1 MLTLARLRHPL
12 PALTLAVMLA
22 GGLSACAVM
31 EEMQSESAAPAVPAN
46 DNLNAVLWTQH
57 SVEFKGNAEGAFALA
72 RIRLDQALKDR
83 KWTAAPAEQT
93 EKYGRLPP
101 AVVLDVDETLLDN
114 SAYQAWNVVAGT
126 NFDPKTWTAFVNSK
140 SSQPI
145 PGAVEFTQYAAKKG
159 VTVFYVTNRTKEE
172 EPATR
177 ENLEMYQFPLSD
189 KIDTI
194 LTAQEQP
201 DWKSAK
207 GTRRAFIARD
217 YRILL
222 DIGDN
227 FGDFVDA
234 YKGSEDERQKI
245 WEDNKARWGREWIVI
260 ANPTYGSFESTPY
273 KNDFKLTDDEK
284 RQAKRSSLWA
294 WQGPPPQ

>member
-1 MLTLARLRHPL
+1 MIVAPTRHPRA
-12 PALTLAVMLA
+12 PFAALVLAVALA
-22 GGLSACAVM
+22 GGLSACSIM
-31 EEMQSESAAPAVPAN
+31 EPSKSAGAAATVPAN

-57 SVEFKGNAEGAFALA
+57 SVEFKGNAETAFALA
-72 RIRLDQALKDR
+72 RIRLDQALRNR

-93 EKYGRLPP
+93 GKFGRLPP

-114 SAYQAWNVVAGT
+114 SAYQAWNVTAGT
-126 NFDPKTWTAFVNSK
+126 DFDPKTWTAFVNSK
-140 SSQPI
+140 SSLPI
-145 PGAVEFTQYAAKKG
+145 PGALEFAQYAAAKG
-159 VTVFYVTNRTKEE
+159 VTVFYVTNRSKEE

-177 ENLEMYQFPLSD
+177 ENLEMYKFPLSN
-189 KIDTI
+189 KSDTV

-207 GTRRAFIARD
+207 GTRRAFIAKD

-227 FGDFVDA
+227 FGDFVDD
-234 YKGSEDERQKI
+234 YKGTEDERQKI
-245 WEDNKARWGREWIVI
+245 WEDNRERWGREWIVI

-284 RQAKRSSLWA
+284 RQAKRSALWS
-294 WQGPPPQ
+294 WQGP

>member
-1 MLTLARLRHPL
+1 MIVARTRQPRPPLTALILAVTLAS
-12 PALTLAVMLA
+12 
-22 GGLSACAVM
+22 GLSACAM
-31 EEMQSESAAPAVPAN
+31 MAQNKSGSTAAEVPAN

-57 SVEFKGNAEGAFALA
+57 SVEFKGNAETAFALA
-72 RIRLDQALKDR
+72 RIRLEQALRDR
-83 KWTAAPAEQT
+83 NWTAAPAEQT
-93 EKYGRLPP
+93 GKFGKLPP

-114 SAYQAWNVVAGT
+114 SAYQAWNVVANTG
-126 NFDPKTWTAFVNSK
+126 FDPQSWTAFVNSK
-140 SSQPI
+140 SSLPI
-145 PGAVEFTQYAAKKG
+145 PGAVEFTQYAAAKG
-159 VTVFYVTNRTKEE
+159 VAVFYVTNRTKEE

-177 ENLEMYQFPLSD
+177 ENLEMYKFPLNA
-189 KIDTI
+189 KIDTV
-194 LTAQEQP
+194 LTTQERP

-207 GTRRAFIARD
+207 GTRRAFIAKD

-227 FGDFVDA
+227 FGDFVDD
-234 YKGSEDERQKI
+234 YKGSEDEREKI

-284 RQAKRSSLWA
+284 RQAKRSALWA
-294 WQGPPPQ
+294 WQGP

>member
-1 MLTLARLRHPL
+1 MKTVVRFRRPMT
-12 PALTLAVMLA
+12 TLAVAILLA
-22 GGLSACAVM
+22 GGLSACGLM
-31 EEMQSESAAPAVPAN
+31 EENKHSGSTAEVPAN
-46 DNLNAVLWTQH
+46 DNLNAVLWTQE
-57 SVEFKGNAEGAFALA
+57 SVEFKGNAEAAYALA

-93 EKYGRLPP
+93 GSYGKLRP
-101 AVVLDVDETLLDN
+101 AVVLDIDETVLDN
-114 SAYQAWNVVAGT
+114 SRYQAWNVVAST

-140 SSQPI
+140 SSLPI
-145 PGAVEFTQYAAKKG
+145 PGALEFTKYAASKG
-159 VTVFYVTNRTKEE
+159 VAVFYVTNRSKEE

-177 ENLEMYQFPLSD
+177 ENLEMYGFPLSD
-189 KIDTI
+189 KIDTV
-194 LTAQEQP
+194 LTSGEQP

-207 GTRRAFIARD
+207 GTRRAVIAKD

-273 KNDFKLTDDEK
+273 NNDFKLTDAEK
-284 RQAKRSSLWA
+284 RQAKLKSLDAWA
-294 WQGPPPQ
+294 GPQ